1 LYIIGGKVAYSL
13 IALFDH
19 VAAIKNYFESGKV
32 RENSVRGSDGWDG
45 IELET
50 CVFVK
55 DCEIETG
62 IMD

>member
-1 LYIIGGKVAYSL
+1 MIGEEVAYFL

-19 VAAIKNYFESGKV
+19 VAAIKNHFESGKV
-32 RENSVRGSDGWDG
+32 REDSVRESDGWDG
-45 IELET
+45 IELGT

-62 IMD
+62 VMD